1 MTKSEEQERPN
12 PAPLT
17 VTHAPAARLESG
29 EILSSPEDYE
39 RHAVAQ
45 AEPSEQLEIEEGLSD
60 G

>member
-17 VTHAPAARLESG
+17 VTHAPATRLESG
-29 EILSSPEDYE
+29 EILSSPEDHE
-39 RHAVAQ
+39 RHAAVE
-45 AEPSEQLEIEEGLSD
+45 AEPSEQLEIGEDPTD